1 MRYWRSKAICS
12 LTLAAFL
19 VADGLALARTLRQTY
34 CCQTDAEFARSE
46 AGPGCCENCECK
58 PTTVAAESTVTLPG
72 PAKDGL
78 RPSCPCQ
85 NRPCPTCPCP
95 GGCSHCSVAK
105 VLCAGQTADLI
116 ASACPLQ
123 WNWLDPT
130 NCYSSPYHVSC
141 TPPPRA

>member
-12 LTLAAFL
+12 LILAAFL
-19 VADGLALARTLRQTY
+19 VAEGLALARTLRQTY

-78 RPSCPCQ
+78 RPSCP
-85 NRPCPTCPCP
+85 
-95 GGCSHCSVAK
+95 AK
-105 VLCAGQTADLI
+105 TDHVLHVLVLVDAATA
-116 ASACPLQ
+116 P
-123 WNWLDPT
+123 W
-130 NCYSSPYHVSC
+130 
-141 TPPPRA
+141 PRFFA